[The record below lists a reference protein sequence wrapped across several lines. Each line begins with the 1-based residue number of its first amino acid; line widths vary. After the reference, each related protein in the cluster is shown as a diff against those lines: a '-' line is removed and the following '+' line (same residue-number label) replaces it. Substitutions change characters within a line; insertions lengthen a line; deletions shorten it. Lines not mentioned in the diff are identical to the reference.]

1 MTNTTPKGG
10 VSASATSQPGASAT
24 DEITSSTFSLTPDQR
39 KTMKSLFW
47 RHMWLLEGINWARM
61 QGQVVPWVLQPSL
74 RKIYKDDDQYWDAM
88 KRHSAFFNTTPQ
100 MAPFIFGLALS
111 MEEEH
116 AKDPEHFDAESINGV
131 KVSLM
136 GPFAGIGDSFFT
148 GTFRIIATA
157 LSLGLCQA
165 GNILGPILFLVAF
178 NIPSVIF
185 RWFGGILGY
194 KMGAKYISGAAESGL
209 MGSITKACGIVGLLM
224 VGVMAAQNV
233 HLTILAAPVLGGQAL
248 AIQSLLD
255 QILLG
260 LLPLGVIFLT
270 FHLFKKKVNPIWVIV
285 GILVVSFVLSFFG
298 IA

>member
-1 MTNTTPKGG
+1 MTDKTVKTLDEELGSG
-10 VSASATSQPGASAT
+10 V
-24 DEITSSTFSLTPDQR
+24 FSLNAEQK
-39 KTMKSLFW
+39 KTMTSLFW
-47 RHMWLLEGINWARM
+47 RHQWILQGINWARM
-61 QGQVVPWVLQPSL
+61 QGHVIPWILQPSL
-74 RKIYKDDDQYWDAM
+74 RKIYKDDDLYWDAM
-88 KRHSAFFNTTPQ
+88 KRHSVFFNTTPQ

-111 MEEEH
+111 MEEER

-165 GNILGPILFLVAF
+165 GNPLGPVLFLIAF
-178 NIPSVIF
+178 NIPSEIF

-194 KMGAKYISGAAESGL
+194 KVGGKYISGAAESG
-209 MGSITKACGIVGLLM
+209 MMQSITKACGIVGMLM

-233 HLTILAAPVLGGQAL
+233 NITIAAAPVLGGQTL
-248 AIQSLLD
+248 AIQTLLD
-255 QILLG
+255 QIVLG
-260 LLPLGVIFLT
+260 LIPLCVIFLT
-270 FHLFKKKVNPIWVIV
+270 YHLLKKKVNPIWVIV
-285 GILVVSFVLSFFG
+285 GILIVSFVFAFFS

>member
-1 MTNTTPKGG
+1 MTNETSTTSVDKTNE
-10 VSASATSQPGASAT
+10 SLFTLDA
-24 DEITSSTFSLTPDQR
+24 DEK

-47 RHMWLLEGINWARM
+47 RHMWILQGINWARM
-61 QGQVVPWVLQPSL
+61 QGHVVPWILQPSL

-111 MEEEH
+111 MEEER

-165 GNILGPILFLVAF
+165 GNPLGPILFLIAF

-194 KMGAKYISGAAESGL
+194 KVGGKYISGAAESGV
-209 MGSITKACGIVGLLM
+209 MDSITKACGIVGLLM

-233 HLTILAAPVLGGQAL
+233 HLTIAAAPVLGGQTL
-248 AIQSLLD
+248 AIQTLLD
-255 QILLG
+255 QIVLG

-270 FHLFKKKVNPIWVIV
+270 YHLFKKKVNPIWVIV
-285 GILVVSFVLSFFG
+285 GILVVSFVFAFFG

>member
-1 MTNTTPKGG
+1 MTSEIKTQTEI
-10 VSASATSQPGASAT
+10 SAAEGM
-24 DEITSSTFSLTPDQR
+24 FSLNADEK

-47 RHMWLLEGINWARM
+47 RHMWNQVGINWARM
-61 QGQVVPWVLQPSL
+61 EGCTIPWVLQPML

-88 KRHSAFFNTTPQ
+88 KRHAAFFNTTPQ
-100 MAPFIFGLALS
+100 MVPFILGLALS
-111 MEEEH
+111 MEEER

-136 GPFAGIGDSFFT
+136 GPFAGIGDSFFS

-157 LSLGLCQA
+157 LALGLSQA
-165 GNILGPILFLVAF
+165 GNPLGPVLFLLAY

-194 KMGAKYISGAAESGL
+194 KVGAKYISGAAESG
-209 MGSITKACGIVGLLM
+209 MIQSITKACGIVGLLM

-233 HLTILAAPVLGGQAL
+233 HIAIAAAPVIGGQAL
-248 AIQSLLD
+248 NIQALLD
-255 QILLG
+255 QMVLG
-260 LLPLGVIFLT
+260 LLPMCVIFLT
-270 FHLFKKKVNPIWVIV
+270 FYLFKKKVNPIWVIL
-285 GILVVSFVLSFFG
+285 GILVVSFAFAFFG